1 LHLFL
6 EEEMVVNVKVNSMS
20 SIKLFMIAEMYVEY
34 MALTASLGCLGV
46 KKKKKGK
53 VKGVPVLC

>member
-1 LHLFL
+1 
-6 EEEMVVNVKVNSMS
+6 MVNVKVNSMS